1 MVNWMVNELWLT
13 NWPFYLWLI
22 IRHQWL
28 MNYDYIII
36 KNNNVWKK
44 NTEHSNFD
52 SSEYAESQD
61 FARRYIL
68 CQINSNVFLRST
80 LRQVLY
86 DIKKKTGKKQVALK
100 MVNLTS
106 ENCEFDPHNPQLW
119 PHWPHGILW
128 IPRGPSARVLQHC
141 WREWLAFLRRLH
153 VNDRVSSLTK
163 IVKRGML
170 MFDMFWYGYGSIAMK
185 IPLNKG
191 VIHIHKSQLFWCELQ
206 GYYWFW
212 HTAAGEAA
220 SEALPTEL
228 QHRGSQGRDGFLKKG
243 LV

>member
-1 MVNWMVNELWLT
+1 
-13 NWPFYLWLI
+13 
-22 IRHQWL
+22 
-28 MNYDYIII
+28 
-36 KNNNVWKK
+36 
-44 NTEHSNFD
+44 
-52 SSEYAESQD
+52 
-61 FARRYIL
+61 
-68 CQINSNVFLRST
+68 
-80 LRQVLY
+80 
-86 DIKKKTGKKQVALK
+86 

-106 ENCEFDPHNPQLW
+106 ENGEFDPHNPQLW

-212 HTAAGEAA
+212 HTAISPYLDNIQCYMTITFGILYYYYILLLLLLLLLYIHYLYIWISSYKFQRPHWDLTGTILVQVGE
-220 SEALPTEL
+220 SFKKWPGWYS
-228 QHRGSQGRDGFLKKG
+228 RG
-243 LV
+243 